1 MARLTVECKK
11 FLNRLFFER
20 TNQLRES
27 SRTTLEPS
35 SLLRISKILIYVNT
49 DYHKLYVSN
58 VVFDLTMSGMLLM
71 LMPVRKLK
79 NQNAHYVI
87 PL

>member
-20 TNQLRES
+20 TNHES